1 MDKNKKN
8 KMTNNSSKNKKF
20 THKMQANLLLVF
32 CVIAG
37 ILMALCIR
45 IAYIGMSDGERYKR
59 KVLEQQSYVS
69 SEIAYERGNIY
80 DRKGL
85 VLARNE
91 KYYNVVLDP
100 KVVLT
105 YDMYLKPTKQA
116 LAQVFGYSEDMIQ
129 EILDKNPTSQY
140 YILEKQVS
148 VSKVQAFENLQ
159 KNNTKIK
166 GVWFEETYVRSYPYG
181 SLASR
186 LIGFTASGNQGIWGV
201 EQYYNEEL
209 NGTNGRIYAC

>member
-1 MDKNKKN
+1 
-8 KMTNNSSKNKKF
+8 
-20 THKMQANLLLVF
+20 MQANLLLVF

-69 SEIAYERGNIY
+69 SEIAYERGSIY
-80 DRKGL
+80 DRKGQ

-105 YDMYLKPTKQA
+105 YDMPNELPTNYCFT
-116 LAQVFGYSEDMIQ
+116 LHQ
-129 EILDKNPTSQY
+129 E
-140 YILEKQVS
+140 
-148 VSKVQAFENLQ
+148 F
-159 KNNTKIK
+159 
-166 GVWFEETYVRSYPYG
+166 
-181 SLASR
+181 
-186 LIGFTASGNQGIWGV
+186 
-201 EQYYNEEL
+201 
-209 NGTNGRIYAC
+209 